1 MCNMNEQ
8 KGCTAIRDRSEFR
21 EDCKEPK
28 MYRVYLLNDDFTTFR
43 FVVFVMGEIFDK
55 TYREG
60 RDIADYTHDHG
71 KGLVGIYTYDLANT
85 KVERAKALSRSYG
98 YPLNFT
104 IAPYSE
110 NGQ

>member
-1 MCNMNEQ
+1 MIEQ
-8 KGCTAIRDRSEFR
+8 KGNTAIKERSEFR
-21 EDCKEPK
+21 EESKEPR
-28 MYRVYLLNDDFTTFR
+28 MYRVCLLNDDFTTFQ
-43 FVVFVMGEIFDK
+43 FVTFVMIEIFAK

-60 RDIADYTHDHG
+60 REIADYTHNHG
-71 KGLVGIYTYDLANT
+71 KGLIGIYTYDLAKT

-104 IAPYSE
+104 ITPDSE